1 LLRRRQWFF
10 ESTIDGSTVTSGR
23 MLPEIMSRF
32 RAAAPIIEFMAQ
44 PFVQQNKPRKLPF
57 MAF

>member
-1 LLRRRQWFF
+1 
-10 ESTIDGSTVTSGR
+10 
-23 MLPEIMSRF
+23 MLPEIMNRF

-44 PFVQQNKPRKLPF
+44 PFIQQSKRRKLPF